1 MKKEKHL
8 ERMNMISTKAEDYGI
23 KKEVGN
29 INTVDDLFKQ
39 LETK

>member
-1 MKKEKHL
+1 VKREA
-8 ERMNMISTKAEDYGI
+8 MIANWAEGLVT
-23 KKEVGN
+23 KKEVKD